1 MVHNSYFGSGLGI
14 MTETH
19 FLQILAWKMYDL
31 LIINN
36 LIKHLWKKER
46 KMSATM
52 RYATRID
59 VAFRPF
65 LVDTLSTLSTE
76 KNIKNIRCI
85 S

>member
-1 MVHNSYFGSGLGI
+1 
-14 MTETH
+14 
-19 FLQILAWKMYDL
+19 
-31 LIINN
+31 
-36 LIKHLWKKER
+36 
-46 KMSATM
+46 MSATM

-59 VAFRPF
+59 VVFRPF

>member
-1 MVHNSYFGSGLGI
+1 
-14 MTETH
+14 
-19 FLQILAWKMYDL
+19 
-31 LIINN
+31 
-36 LIKHLWKKER
+36 
-46 KMSATM
+46 MSATM

-65 LVDTLSTLSTE
+65 LVDTLSTE